1 MNWICLKGDLKGA
14 TDIDTSTLA
23 SKTDLACVKTKV
35 DNLAVDKP
43 KTVPAN
49 LSKLSNLVDNVAK
62 KNFVWEI
69 GYQSQDYW
77 Y

>member
-23 SKTDLACVKTKV
+23 SKTDNV
-35 DNLAVDKP
+35 AVDKL

-49 LSKLSNLVDNVAK
+49 VSKLSNLVDNDVAK
-62 KNFVWEI
+62 KICVSEI
-69 GYQSQDYW
+69 GYQSQDY
-77 Y
+77 